1 MDPRTPNGTTSDPPT
16 GAEWQ
21 PRPSYDRL
29 ALHRWE
35 MGQVLHPAQFRAQE
49 EALLEHVGLYSQ
61 LTGLPNRG
69 VALLRWGAAQLAAGD
84 LAISA
89 LTAVLA
95 SGRLIDV
102 PGNAVL
108 TTRTLVLPT
117 KATGPVSVY
126 LHLRGELRPD
136 GARNLPR
143 YEPDE
148 PEIRRAVYQVEL
160 STEPGIDGGQE
171 RMKLAEL
178 SFHDGAWALSP
189 FVPPLLQLGRGTTP
203 FLHDL
208 MAQVVEALGGFESEL
223 VKRAAD
229 SMTSAEPMAEVRRML
244 TALYRVQ
251 AVLSDHGYGSATQS
265 VALHPYHLFAALR
278 DFYLE
283 VVVLQGARLDGW
295 PPRYQHDDLRACL
308 DPLVRGL
315 AGTVAMPAAVSPRL
329 PFQRDE
335 YWFVTEPFPDGLRR
349 ASDVFLLLERRSTA
363 PANDR
368 VAPPA
373 LDELKLASP
382 LRAEEVYTKALE
394 GVPRREIPAL
404 GFAQAFGHRAQV
416 FQLDSQSREWR
427 HAVQEGA
434 VCFAASPGLES
445 YTAALFWQSRAHG

>member
-1 MDPRTPNGTTSDPPT
+1 MNPRTPHDAP
-16 GAEWQ
+16 AAADWQ

-49 EALLEHVGLYSQ
+49 DALLEHVGLRSQ
-61 LTGLPNRG
+61 LTGLPSRG
-69 VALLRWGAAQLAAGD
+69 VALLRWGDAQLAAGD

-89 LTAVLA
+89 LTVVLA

-117 KATGPVSVY
+117 KAAGPVAIY

-148 PEIRRAVYQVEL
+148 PEIRRAIYQVEL

-178 SFHDGAWALSP
+178 SFRDGAWALTP
-189 FVPPLLQLGRGTTP
+189 FVPPLLRLGRGTTP
-203 FLHDL
+203 FLHDI
-208 MAQVVEALGGFESEL
+208 MAQVVDALGSFESEL

-251 AVLSDHGYGSATQS
+251 AVLADHGYGAATQS

-283 VVVLQGARLDGW
+283 AVVLQGVRLDGW

-308 DPLVRGL
+308 DPLVRGVARTL
-315 AGTVAMPAAVSPRL
+315 AMPAVVSPRL
-329 PFQRDE
+329 AFQRDDH
-335 YWFVTEPFPDGLRR
+335 WFVTEPFPDELRR
-349 ASDVFLLLERRSTA
+349 ASEVFLLLERASAALGDDHT
-363 PANDR
+363 
-368 VAPPA
+368 APPA
-373 LDELKLASP
+373 LDDLKLASP

-394 GVPRREIPAL
+394 GVPRRAIPAL
-404 GFAQAFGHRAQV
+404 GFAQSFGHRATV

-427 HAVQEGA
+427 HAVHEGA
-434 VCFAASPGLES
+434 VCFASSPGVEG
-445 YTAALFWQSRAHG
+445 YTAALFWQSRGHA